1 MTCYV
6 TVGTTSFDQLVNEV
20 LNDKCT
26 SALKLL
32 GVEKIKIQLGAGSWS
47 DDVRVRVFNGVV
59 EDQGD
64 GESGGLPV
72 EFYRFKPNIQDD
84 MKDALV
90 VIAHAGA
97 GTCLECLRH
106 RRPLIVVV
114 NENLMDNHQLELAKE
129 LARGGHLLYCTVPNL
144 CTTLLDPIL
153 FNLNPFVPPDQ
164 RLVARFIDSLMRG
177 SSS

>member
-1 MTCYV
+1 MQFTDDLLCHSWDNV
-6 TVGTTSFDQLVNEV
+6 FDQLVNEV

-90 VIAHAGA
+90 SK
-97 GTCLECLRH
+97 
-106 RRPLIVVV
+106 LI
-114 NENLMDNHQLELAKE
+114 H
-129 LARGGHLLYCTVPNL
+129 
-144 CTTLLDPIL
+144 
-153 FNLNPFVPPDQ
+153 
-164 RLVARFIDSLMRG
+164 
-177 SSS
+177 